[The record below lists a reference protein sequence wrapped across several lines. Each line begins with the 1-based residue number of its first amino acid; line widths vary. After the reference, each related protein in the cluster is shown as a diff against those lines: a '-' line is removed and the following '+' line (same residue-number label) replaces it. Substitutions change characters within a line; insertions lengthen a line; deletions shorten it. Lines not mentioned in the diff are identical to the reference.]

1 MIKEPRRFFSHR
13 QFDRLMVIAC
23 LVFVIALSWSYLL
36 AGAGMGMEQA
46 SMSKFMHQTEW
57 DVGYAFTMF
66 TMWWVM
72 MAAMMLPSA
81 LPMILLF
88 TSLNQKMGANSP
100 VAVIAFVAAYLLI
113 WGGFS
118 AIAASC
124 QWWLVQHDLMAA
136 MKPINSTLLG
146 AGLLIAAGIWQ
157 LSPWKQT
164 CLNHCRAPI
173 RFLSENWRAGTVGA
187 LQMGLKHGL
196 VCLGCCWVLMALLFY
211 GGIMNLLWIIGL
223 AVFILIE
230 KITPASSRFSR
241 YTGMLLIAW
250 GMLLF
255 Y

>member
-136 MKPINSTLLG
+136 MKRAFHCWTVMILKMSWYCPIMPVREAIS
-146 AGLLIAAGIWQ
+146 GLRFAFV
-157 LSPWKQT
+157 
-164 CLNHCRAPI
+164 I
-173 RFLSENWRAGTVGA
+173 RIIIR
-187 LQMGLKHGL
+187 LQ
-196 VCLGCCWVLMALLFY
+196 
-211 GGIMNLLWIIGL
+211 
-223 AVFILIE
+223 
-230 KITPASSRFSR
+230 
-241 YTGMLLIAW
+241 
-250 GMLLF
+250 
-255 Y
+255 

>member
-1 MIKEPRRFFSHR
+1 MIKEPHGFFNNG
-13 QFDRLMVIAC
+13 QGDRLMVIAC

-36 AGAGMGMEQA
+36 TGAGMSMGQV
-46 SMSKFMHQTEW
+46 SMSEFMRQTQW
-57 DVGYAFTMF
+57 DVGYALTMF

-88 TSLNQKMGANSP
+88 NSLHQRMDAKSP
-100 VAVIAFVAAYLLI
+100 MAVTAFVAAYLII

-118 AIAASC
+118 AIATCC
-124 QWWLVQHDLMAA
+124 QWFLVQHDLMAA
-136 MKPINSTLLG
+136 MKPLNSTLLG
-146 AGLLIAAGIWQ
+146 AGLLVSAGIWQ
-157 LSPWKQT
+157 LTPWKQN

-173 RFLSENWRAGTVGA
+173 QYLSENWQAGTTGA

-196 VCLGCCWVLMALLFY
+196 FCLGCCWVLMALLFY

-230 KITPASSRFSR
+230 KLMPANIHFTR
-241 YTGMLLIAW
+241 YSGMLLIAW
-250 GMLLF
+250 GILLF